1 MRTFFLLL
9 GVKYRSTKH
18 VIHTKS
24 FEVARNAKIKQVSS
38 HNFDQLLRRPKDD
51 RELPAKEKTFETN
64 ILKFFLERATISIFF
79 LRYKSK

>member
-1 MRTFFLLL
+1 MLELELVENIFLLL

-24 FEVARNAKIKQVSS
+24 FKVARNPKIKQVSS

-64 ILKFFLERATISIFF
+64 IFAFDHIQMLICP
-79 LRYKSK
+79 